1 MVACIAVGGL
11 MSKRLNLDERLSIPG
26 EVSLCWYPAPAGQ
39 KPTAGLGSSCQ
50 HFTNQN
56 KGVWPK
62 EKSMGRWKGVIQHP
76 SKNHIKH
83 RLAKKTSGLLSSERH
98 RRRTLR
104 RYVKARITL
113 RMCLIV
119 FWHWGKKTASDFR
132 INSSSWTR
140 QLCCLN
146 AKIFTAG
153 KTSAFSLLEN
163 WCQLAELRGDFCTVV
178 AGPRTLEW
186 PYLSPH

>member
-1 MVACIAVGGL
+1 MRDWVFQVKC
-11 MSKRLNLDERLSIPG
+11 
-26 EVSLCWYPAPAGQ
+26 LCADIQLLLGQ
-39 KPTAGLGSSCQ
+39 KPTAGSGSSCQ

-76 SKNHIKH
+76 SKNHISTAWAEKKQVAYC
-83 RLAKKTSGLLSSERH
+83 RLSGIDAEPWGD
-98 RRRTLR
+98 T
-104 RYVKARITL
+104 VKARITL

-119 FWHWGKKTASDFR
+119 FWHWGKKLHQILES
-132 INSSSWTR
+132 IHHLGLG

-163 WCQLAELRGDFCTVV
+163 WCQLAELRGDFCTVA
-178 AGPRTLEW
+178 AGQELWNDLLVPSLIG
-186 PYLSPH
+186 